1 MEECGLYSFG
11 VDLVKMIEL
20 LGASDF
26 DMLPIC
32 PSFEGLQSCDH
43 GETAEAMRIDY
54 TPASKELGKMV
65 SVALFL
71 GAIARNS
78 WTVVR
83 SLRAISGQHRWGDD
97 GAMVIFDAWKTTVSR
112 G

>member
-1 MEECGLYSFG
+1 MYSFG
-11 VDLVKMIEL
+11 VDLVKMIEF
-20 LGASDF
+20 LGASDI

-43 GETAEAMRIDY
+43 GETAEAVSVDY

-65 SVALFL
+65 GVALFL
-71 GAIARNS
+71 GAIVRNG

-83 SLRAISGQHRWGDD
+83 SSRAVSGQCRWRDD
-97 GAMVIFDAWKTTVSR
+97 GAMVIFDAWETTVSR